1 MKKLKGTI
9 LLFVLVMS
17 LALML
22 TACGN
27 KTNGDVS
34 EDKKVLTLC
43 TAKELT
49 NLTTL
54 TMNKENNIACGLIY
68 ETLVSYENGKIVPKL
83 AESWEWQNEG
93 KTLIF
98 KLKEGVTFSDGEKF
112 NAEAVKKILDFDHSN
127 PNFGGIRGVAEIEST
142 EVLDESTIAVHY
154 ENPSKFYLNAFC
166 FQNVLGMPSP
176 NVITEGNFETFPE
189 NIGTGPYIYE
199 EFKSGDY
206 TKFVKNEN
214 YHGEKPY
221 YDEVI
226 IKYIP
231 DASSRLQ
238 ALQKG
243 EVDLIYGSD
252 LISYDDFENAS
263 KMTGVTGVVNN
274 NRTLTKNLILNPNKE
289 ELKDLKVRQAIN
301 YAINKKDIVDSLTYG
316 NEEVAYS
323 LFPKETP
330 YCNISYETQYN
341 YDIGKANQLLDEAG
355 WALNESTGIRE
366 KDGLPLKL
374 QYVYW
379 SDLSLAKETALAIK
393 TQLKKVGIEV
403 ETIEK
408 DQMSWWTDGVK
419 GEFHLTTWNTEG
431 SYTEPHK
438 FLQESI
444 TEMDPHLMPLQTLE
458 DSNVYIDSI
467 KLASVSIDEGKIE
480 ESIQTALRY
489 SNDNAMDLP
498 LSYSKDLIL
507 FRNDK
512 IKGYNFTSTPQFFN
526 VNSVEPVN

>member
-1 MKKLKGTI
+1 MKKIKGTI
-9 LLFVLVMS
+9 LLFMFVMS
-17 LALML
+17 LVFML
-22 TACGN
+22 TACGG
-27 KTNGDVS
+27 KTNESG
-34 EDKKVLTLC
+34 DKKILTLC

-54 TMNKENNIACGLIY
+54 TMNKENNVACGLIY

-83 AESWEWQNEG
+83 AESWEWKNEG
-93 KTLIF
+93 KTLVF
-98 KLKEGVTFSDGEKF
+98 RLKKGVVFSDGEKF

-142 EVLDESTIAVHY
+142 EVIDENTIAIHY
-154 ENPSKFYLNAFC
+154 GNPSKFYLNAFC
-166 FQNVLGMPSP
+166 FQNVLGIPSP
-176 NVITEGNFETFPE
+176 KVITEGNFETFSE
-189 NIGTGPYIYE
+189 NIGTGPYIYK

-206 TKFVKNEN
+206 TKFVRNEK
-214 YHGEKPY
+214 YHGKQPY
-221 YDEVI
+221 YDEVV

-263 KMTGVTGVVNN
+263 KMNGITGVVNK

-323 LFPKETP
+323 LFPKDAP
-330 YCNISYETQYN
+330 YCDTNYKIQYK
-341 YDIGKANQLLDEAG
+341 YDIDKANQLLDEAG
-355 WALNESTGIRE
+355 WRLNASTGIRE

-444 TEMDPHLMPLQTLE
+444 TDMDPHLMPLKSLK

-467 KLASVSIDEGKIE
+467 KLASVSVEKGKIE
-480 ESIQTALRY
+480 ELIQTALRY
-489 SNDNAMDLP
+489 SNDNAVDLP
-498 LSYSKDLIL
+498 LSYSKDMIL

-512 IKGYNFTSTPQFFN
+512 IKGYKFTSTPQFFN
-526 VNSVEPVN
+526 INGVEPAN

>member
-1 MKKLKGTI
+1 M
-9 LLFVLVMS
+9 
-17 LALML
+17 
-22 TACGN
+22 
-27 KTNGDVS
+27 
-34 EDKKVLTLC
+34 
-43 TAKELT
+43 
-49 NLTTL
+49 
-54 TMNKENNIACGLIY
+54 
-68 ETLVSYENGKIVPKL
+68 
-83 AESWEWQNEG
+83 
-93 KTLIF
+93 
-98 KLKEGVTFSDGEKF
+98 
-112 NAEAVKKILDFDHSN
+112 
-127 PNFGGIRGVAEIEST
+127 
-142 EVLDESTIAVHY
+142 
-154 ENPSKFYLNAFC
+154 
-166 FQNVLGMPSP
+166 
-176 NVITEGNFETFPE
+176 
-189 NIGTGPYIYE
+189 
-199 EFKSGDY
+199 
-206 TKFVKNEN
+206 
-214 YHGEKPY
+214 
-221 YDEVI
+221 
-226 IKYIP
+226 
-231 DASSRLQ
+231 Q

-263 KMTGVTGVVNN
+263 KMNGVTGVVNN

-323 LFPKETP
+323 LFPKEAP
-330 YCNISYETQYN
+330 YCDTNYEIQYK
-341 YDIGKANQLLDEAG
+341 YDIDKANQLLDEAG
-355 WALNESTGIRE
+355 WSLNASTEIRE

-444 TEMDPHLMPLQTLE
+444 TDMDPHLMPLNSLK

-467 KLASVSIDEGKIE
+467 KLASVSVEEGKIE
-480 ESIQTALRY
+480 ELIQTALRY
-489 SNDNAMDLP
+489 SNDNAVDLP
-498 LSYSKDLIL
+498 LSYSKDMIL

-512 IKGYNFTSTPQFFN
+512 IKGYKFTSTPQFLN
-526 VNSVEPVN
+526 INSVEPAN

>member
-9 LLFVLVMS
+9 LLFVFVMS
-17 LALML
+17 LVFML
-22 TACGN
+22 TACGS
-27 KTNGDVS
+27 KTNEGES
-34 EDKKVLTLC
+34 GDKKILTLC

-54 TMNKENNIACGLIY
+54 TMNKENNVACGLIY

-83 AESWEWQNEG
+83 AESWEWKNEG
-93 KTLIF
+93 KTLVF
-98 KLKEGVTFSDGEKF
+98 KLKEGVVFSDGEKF

-142 EVLDESTIAVHY
+142 EVIDENTIAIHY
-154 ENPSKFYLNAFC
+154 GNSSKFYLNAFC
-166 FQNVLGMPSP
+166 FQNVLGIASP
-176 NVITEGNFETFPE
+176 KVITEGNFETFSE
-189 NIGTGPYIYE
+189 NIGTGPYIYK

-206 TKFVKNEN
+206 TKFVKNEK

-263 KMTGVTGVVNN
+263 KMNGVTGVVNN

-323 LFPKETP
+323 LFPKEAP
-330 YCNISYETQYN
+330 YCDTNYEIQYK
-341 YDIGKANQLLDEAG
+341 YDIDKANQLLDEAG
-355 WALNESTGIRE
+355 WSLNASTEIRE

-444 TEMDPHLMPLQTLE
+444 TDMDPHLMPLNSLK

-467 KLASVSIDEGKIE
+467 KLASVSVEEGKIE
-480 ESIQTALRY
+480 ELIQTALRY
-489 SNDNAMDLP
+489 SNDNAVDLP
-498 LSYSKDLIL
+498 LSYSKDMIL

-512 IKGYNFTSTPQFFN
+512 IKGYKFTSTPQFLN
-526 VNSVEPVN
+526 INSVEPAN